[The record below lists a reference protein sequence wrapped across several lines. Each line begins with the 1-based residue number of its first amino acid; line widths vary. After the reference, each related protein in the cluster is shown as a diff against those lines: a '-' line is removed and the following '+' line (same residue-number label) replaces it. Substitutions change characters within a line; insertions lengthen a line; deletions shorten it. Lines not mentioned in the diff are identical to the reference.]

1 MPVRLATVTLPLEG
15 RAPAR
20 SLHRPPLLFRLSLAV
35 AVAALSSCDARS
47 SAPADPPPA
56 AGAAAPTASDRPVPT
71 YGYEIV
77 NTFPHDRGAF
87 TQGLVYLKGI
97 LIESTGLNGRSS
109 LRKVDLADGHVR
121 EELKLSGEYFA
132 EGMTV
137 LGAKIYQLTWQKHVG
152 FVYDLQTL
160 ERQQTFSYAGEGWGL
175 TTDGTSLIMSDGS
188 HELRFLDPTTFK
200 VTRTLQVFDH
210 SGAPLK
216 QLNELEYVRG
226 EIFAN
231 IWQTPYV
238 ARIDPANGRLL
249 GVIDFTGLLPRED
262 HRTDTDVLNGIAY
275 DATHDRL
282 FVTGKN
288 WPKLFEVRLKAR

>member
-1 MPVRLATVTLPLEG
+1 MPFCLAINAPAGGG

-20 SLHRPPLLFRLSLAV
+20 PPASAPRPAFHTLVVALACWTLSTTG
-35 AVAALSSCDARS
+35 CDAKS
-47 SAPADPPPA
+47 SAGASVEPPPA
-56 AGAAAPTASDRPVPT
+56 APVPT
-71 YGYEIV
+71 YGYEV
-77 NTFPHDRGAF
+77 ADTFPHDRGAF